1 MKNLA
6 LACTDSCCPSHYG
19 LFCTVHVH
27 LPQASY
33 EHLFAISKNSTA
45 AGCHLQFN
53 DNVKF
58 GTAFKHFVQFHDA
71 VVVHSLTHD
80 INLHQDFIA
89 ARFASST
96 FLQNCRGK
104 LLPSLLTCATFHD
117 RKLTPAT
124 RKREF
129 IYYNPVAGHGLSTIA
144 THRPSSDPTS

>member
-1 MKNLA
+1 MYRQL
-6 LACTDSCCPSHYG
+6 LPFTLWLILHSTCTSAPSQ
-19 LFCTVHVH
+19 LRTLTCNIKEQH
-27 LPQASY
+27 L
-33 EHLFAISKNSTA
+33 HA

-96 FLQNCRGK
+96 FLQYFRGK

-129 IYYNPVAGHGLSTIA
+129 INYNPVADHGLSTIA